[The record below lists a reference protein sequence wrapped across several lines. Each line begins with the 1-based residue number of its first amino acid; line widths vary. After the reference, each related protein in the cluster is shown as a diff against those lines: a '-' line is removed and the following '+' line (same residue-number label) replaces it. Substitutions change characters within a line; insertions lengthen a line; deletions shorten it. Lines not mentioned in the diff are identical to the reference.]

1 MNETTIVAQTESY
14 PASTDQS
21 ALDNRINAIKGKIT
35 NAFRSKLFLMFDLE
49 EIRWS
54 GNWLDDEIWKEWDAS
69 YQAKGEPRAP
79 RSWFKWV
86 SMRGIDGDDMSLGDS
101 HSYARWLCTA
111 ILYKLIEIHNLT
123 PGAQSAP
130 GVLPLPTSVH
140 QVDAMMPKFRRSEQL
155 PSGLSERKD
164 ISTLGGGTASAM
176 PILPAE
182 EQDPLLIYYWETA
195 WNFNPPERQFKTIET
210 TGEQIPV
217 PPSRETVRKALE
229 SIGEKAPRVE
239 REPVIDVGPDTPAQ
253 AKKRDEI
260 WEGIKARQQ
269 ADQSYGFDPDQQRRI
284 QEQAKESQAQQEHRQ
299 RLYRWNELLVTFKR
313 SVNDMSV
320 FVNEIDRTLGTQYFA
335 EMREMKVGLITV
347 SDDMNRVMEGVEV
360 LRDICGKL
368 ASHNPPSGL
377 DLLTVD
383 TEAN

>member
-14 PASTDQS
+14 LASTDQS

-123 PGAQSAP
+123 PFPQSGN
-130 GVLPLPTSVH
+130 GVLPLPTSVT
-140 QVDAMMPKFRRSEQL
+140 QVDAMMPKFDRAKQL
-155 PSGLSERKD
+155 PLGLSERED
-164 ISTLGGGTASAM
+164 ISTLGSGAASAM

-182 EQDPLLIYYWETA
+182 EQTHLILYWETA
-195 WNFNPPERQFKTIET
+195 WKSNPTERQFKIDKA
-210 TGEQIPV
+210 TGEYVPV
-217 PPSRETVRKALE
+217 PPSRDVVRKTLE
-229 SIGEKAPRVE
+229 SMGAKDARVP
-239 REPVIDVGPDTPAQ
+239 REPTDVEPDTPAQ
-253 AKKRDEI
+253 VKKRDQI
-260 WEGIKARQQ
+260 WNDIKARQQ
-269 ADQSYGFDPDQQRRI
+269 ADQSYGVDPDQQRRI

>member
-1 MNETTIVAQTESY
+1 MNETTIVAQPESY
-14 PASTDQS
+14 LASTDQS

-35 NAFRSKLFLMFDLE
+35 NAFRSKLFLMFELE

-54 GNWLDDEIWKEWDAS
+54 GSWLDDEIWKEWDAS
-69 YQAKGEPRAP
+69 YQAKGETRAP

-86 SMRGIDGDDMSLGDS
+86 SMRGIDGDDMSLVDGQ
-101 HSYARWLCTA
+101 SYARWLCTA

-123 PGAQSAP
+123 PVPQSGT
-130 GVLPLPTSVH
+130 GVLPLPTSVT

-155 PSGLSERKD
+155 PSGLSKRQD
-164 ISTLGGGTASAM
+164 ISTSGGGTASAM

-182 EQDPLLIYYWETA
+182 EQTHLISYWETA

-210 TGEQIPV
+210 TGEQVPV

-239 REPVIDVGPDTPAQ
+239 REPVIEVGPADPVQ
-253 AKKRDEI
+253 PKKRDEI

-269 ADQSYGFDPDQQRRI
+269 ADQSYGFDPEQQRRI

-299 RLYRWNELLVTFKR
+299 RLFRWNELLVAFKR

-320 FVNEIDRTLGTQYFA
+320 FVNEVDCLLGTQYFA

-347 SDDMNRVMEGVEV
+347 SDDMDRVMEGVEV

-368 ASHNPPSGL
+368 ASHNPPSGIEIR
-377 DLLTVD
+377 TVD
-383 TEAN
+383 TEVN

>member
-1 MNETTIVAQTESY
+1 MNETTIVAQPESY
-14 PASTDQS
+14 LASTDQS
-21 ALDNRINAIKGKIT
+21 VLDNRINAIKGKIT

-54 GNWLDDEIWKEWDAS
+54 GNWLNDEIWKVWDVAH
-69 YQAKGEPRAP
+69 QAKGEPRAP
-79 RSWFKWV
+79 RSWVKWV
-86 SMRGIDGDDMSLGDS
+86 SMRGIDGDDMSLGDGQ
-101 HSYARWLCTA
+101 SYARWLCTA

-123 PGAQSAP
+123 PFPQSGN
-130 GVLPLPTSVH
+130 GVLPLPTSVT
-140 QVDAMMPKFRRSEQL
+140 QVDAMMPKFDRAKQL
-155 PSGLSERKD
+155 PPGLSERED
-164 ISTLGGGTASAM
+164 ISTLGGGTASYM

-182 EQDPLLIYYWETA
+182 EQDPLLIHYWETA
-195 WNFNPPERQFKTIET
+195 WKSNPTERQFKIDKT
-210 TGEQIPV
+210 TGEYVPV
-217 PPSRETVRKALE
+217 PPSQEVVRKTLE
-229 SIGEKAPRVE
+229 SIGAKDARVPRK
-239 REPVIDVGPDTPAQ
+239 PIDVGPDTPAQ
-253 AKKRDEI
+253 VKKQDQI
-260 WEGIKARQQ
+260 WNDIKARQQ
-269 ADQSYGFDPDQQRRI
+269 ADQSYGVDPDQQRRI